1 MKVILQC
8 DVKGQGKKGQV
19 VEVSDGYARNF
30 LLPQKKAVIADSKSL
45 GEIKSK
51 EEAAQYRLA
60 EDRKAANA
68 LKEKIEQV
76 EIKIQMGHGADGRL
90 YGSVTAK
97 DIATELERIIGTSVD
112 KRKIQMKDA
121 IKAYGKYSVELKL
134 MSDIVATFHVLVHE

>member
-19 VEVSDGYARNF
+19 IDVSDGYARNF

-51 EEAAQYRLA
+51 EEAVQYRLA

-97 DIATELERIIGTSVD
+97 DIATELERAIGAPVD

-121 IKAYGKYSVELKL
+121 IKAYGKFAVELKL
-134 MSDIVATFHVLVHE
+134 MADIVATFHVLVHE

>member
-19 VEVSDGYARNF
+19 IEVSDGYARNF

-51 EEAAQYRLA
+51 AEAAEYRIA

-68 LKEKIEQV
+68 LKEKIEAV
-76 EIKIQMGHGADGRL
+76 ELSIRMGHGADGRL

-97 DIATELERIIGTSVD
+97 DIATELERKIGASVD

-121 IKAYGKYSVELKL
+121 IKAYGKYAVELKL
-134 MSDIVATFHVLVHE
+134 MADIVATFHVLVHE